1 MSTRSCVSLVQ
12 VFVKVLPGVELL
24 IALATHHLHG
34 HVRGHLRGADLR
46 HLGMVGGQVLHE
58 IRLGGEL
65 LLAEG
70 THQETRTT

>member
-1 MSTRSCVSLVQ
+1 MSARSGVSLVQ

-70 THQETRTT
+70 THQEARTT

>member
-1 MSTRSCVSLVQ
+1 MQAKSTWSDKKVVSLS
-12 VFVKVLPGVELL
+12 
-24 IALATHHLHG
+24 

-70 THQETRTT
+70 THQEARTT